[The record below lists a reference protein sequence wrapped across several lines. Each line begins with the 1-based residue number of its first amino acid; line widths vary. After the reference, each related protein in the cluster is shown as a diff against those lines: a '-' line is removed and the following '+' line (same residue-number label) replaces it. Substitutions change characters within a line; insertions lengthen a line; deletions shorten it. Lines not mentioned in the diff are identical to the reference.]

1 MKEEQI
7 NKEIEFISKLKE
19 LKSIVKELKEIFSD
33 KPEYKVY
40 IEDLKNLENYIKEL
54 ESPNTF
60 NLEKDKVNEISINQM
75 NSIIRKYEQY
85 YKLHNNI
92 MMINQQLPSV
102 NEDNIN
108 TLVEKCVQVHKM
120 LVSSELD
127 NHKEIELVL
136 SDFYAI
142 VYKVMKLEVIFSSN
156 QNLFNFI
163 KNDESKISHPYIS
176 ELIEKD
182 VMSIN
187 DNHELLLKLEDIK
200 SNGIDNSKIIDYDL
214 FKLIIIK
221 TLENIQY
228 SKKDEFLSDVT
239 QIEILKDDI
248 YEKKEEFESRN
259 KKTKESKKDVN
270 DALLKILGRF
280 LTYAIN
286 GAIIVGIGRGAH
298 LLEKAGLQK
307 TYYTTMEYNVD
318 TGENKPSSG
327 YKGFPAD
334 NSIQVIEE
342 EPWIKHK
349 SDYTQRIYTYNLNEK
364 GYTDIKDYLKD
375 IEDVTPNE
383 RDISKTAKPES
394 FDPTKTPTT
403 DNSFY
408 IIITKFDKNKKEP
421 YELKDHL
428 IFPIIAGILSLI
440 ISIILRLKI
449 ADEFDI
455 ESLKYLISRYIDKK
469 EDFSKYKKDSIST
482 KNEMLEMNQEL
493 KEIFKAL
500 TDEYNKLSPY
510 IQQLP
515 EVEAAKKKY
524 LSNHINKK

>member
-7 NKEIEFISKLKE
+7 NKEIEIISKLKA

-40 IEDLKNLENYIKEL
+40 IEDLENLENYIKEL
-54 ESPNTF
+54 ESTSTF
-60 NLEKDKVNEISINQM
+60 NLEKGTVNEISINQM
-75 NSIIRKYEQY
+75 NSIIQRYEQY
-85 YKLHNNI
+85 YKLYNNI
-92 MMINQQLPSV
+92 MIINQELPSV

-108 TLVEKCVQVHKM
+108 TLVEKCVQVHKI

-142 VYKVMKLEVIFSSN
+142 VYKVMKLEVIFSFN

-182 VMSIN
+182 VMSIK

-214 FKLIIIK
+214 FKLITIK
-221 TLENIQY
+221 TLQNIQY
-228 SKKDEFLSDVT
+228 SKKDEFLSNVT
-239 QIEILKDDI
+239 QMETLKDDI
-248 YEKKEEFESRN
+248 YEKNNILEEKN
-259 KKTKESKKDVN
+259 KKTKELRKDVN
-270 DALLKILGRF
+270 FALLKTLGRF

-286 GAIIVGIGRGAH
+286 GAIIVGIARGVH
-298 LLEKAGLQK
+298 LLEKAVRQK

-318 TGENKPSSG
+318 TGEDKPSSG
-327 YKGFPAD
+327 YKGFSSD
-334 NSIQVIEE
+334 NTVQVIEE

-349 SDYTQRIYTYNLNEK
+349 SDYTQRIYTYNLKEK

-375 IEDVTPNE
+375 IEDVTPNVRE
-383 RDISKTAKPES
+383 INQTAKPES
-394 FDPTKTPTT
+394 FDPTKTPTA

-408 IIITKFDKNKKEP
+408 IIITKFDKDKKEP
-421 YELKDHL
+421 FELKDHL
-428 IFPIIAGILSLI
+428 LLPIIGGILSLI
-440 ISIILRLKI
+440 ISILIRMKI
-449 ADEFDI
+449 ADELDL
-455 ESLKYLISRYIDKK
+455 ESLKYLISRYNDKK
-469 EDFSKYKKDSIST
+469 EDFSKYKEDSIRT
-482 KNEMLEMNQEL
+482 NNEMIEMNKELQE
-493 KEIFKAL
+493 IIKAL

-510 IQQLP
+510 IKQLP
-515 EVEAAKKKY
+515 EVEAAKRKY
-524 LSNHINKK
+524 LSKYK

>member
-1 MKEEQI
+1 MREEQI

-40 IEDLKNLENYIKEL
+40 IEDLENMENYIKEL
-54 ESPNTF
+54 ESTSTF
-60 NLEKDKVNEISINQM
+60 NLEKGTVNEISINQM
-75 NSIIRKYEQY
+75 NSIIQRYEQY
-85 YKLHNNI
+85 YKLYNNI
-92 MMINQQLPSV
+92 MIISQELPLV

-108 TLVEKCVQVHKM
+108 ILVEKCVQVHKE

-127 NHKEIELVL
+127 NHKEIELLL
-136 SDFYAI
+136 SDLYTV
-142 VYKVMKLEVIFSSN
+142 VYNVMKLEVIFSSN

-187 DNHELLLKLEDIK
+187 DNHELLLKLEELK
-200 SNGIDNSKIIDYDL
+200 SNGIGSSKIIDWDI
-214 FKLIIIK
+214 FKLISIK
-221 TLENIQY
+221 TLKNLKY
-228 SKKDEFLSDVT
+228 SKKDEFLSNVNKMESLQDS
-239 QIEILKDDI
+239 IE
-248 YEKKEEFESRN
+248 EKNNELEEKN
-259 KKTKESKKDVN
+259 KKYKESKKEAN
-270 DALLKILGRF
+270 IALLKIFGRF

-298 LLEKAGLQK
+298 LLEKKVLQK
-307 TYYTTMEYNVD
+307 TYYTTTEYNVD
-318 TGENKPSSG
+318 TGENKQSSG
-327 YKGFPAD
+327 YKRFPSD
-334 NSIQVIEE
+334 TVQVIEE

-375 IEDVTPNE
+375 IDEVTPSV
-383 RDISKTAKPES
+383 RDINQTEEPED
-394 FDPTKTPTT
+394 FDSSKTPTS

-408 IIITKFDKNKKEP
+408 IEITKFDKEKKEP

-440 ISIILRLKI
+440 ISYIIRCQIIDNELGTLGYYYNCEKRKS
-449 ADEFDI
+449 DDCKN
-455 ESLKYLISRYIDKK
+455 SYL
-469 EDFSKYKKDSIST
+469 ST

-493 KEIFKAL
+493 QEILKVL

-515 EVEAAKKKY
+515 EVEAAKRKY
-524 LSNHINKK
+524 LSKYK